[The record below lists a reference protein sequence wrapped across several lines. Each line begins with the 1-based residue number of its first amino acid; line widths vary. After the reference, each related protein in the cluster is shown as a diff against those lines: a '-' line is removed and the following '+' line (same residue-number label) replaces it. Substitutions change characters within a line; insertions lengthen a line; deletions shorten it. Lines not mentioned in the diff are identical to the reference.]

1 MTARLP
7 AILAAVLAVSVPLSA
22 QWPLYR
28 TAGAPRGADG
38 KVNMQGPVPRTAAG
52 TPDLSGVW
60 ENIGWRELSQ
70 VSNDVSGTGGSP
82 GTRPLVAA
90 ATATGVLTS
99 GPGIFFDIGAGVAG
113 GLPLQPWAAA
123 LKKQRMTG
131 NSMDNPDAHCLPLG
145 NLQLHTHPQ
154 PRKIIQTPD
163 VLVILYE
170 GNAGV
175 RQLFTDGRP
184 LPANDP
190 QPWWFGYSTGRWMG
204 DTLVVDSTGFRDGG
218 WLDVNGTPLTD
229 RGRITERYRRTGYG
243 FMDLEV
249 TVDDPKAYT
258 RPWTVTIKQRLM
270 PDDELI
276 EFVCQE
282 NERSSGHFR

>member
-1 MTARLP
+1 MTVRSS
-7 AILAAVLAVSVPLSA
+7 AVLVAVLLVASVPLSA
-22 QWPLYR
+22 QWPLHR
-28 TAGAPRGADG
+28 TAAAPRGRDG
-38 KVNMQGPVPRTAAG
+38 RVDMQGPVPRTPAG

-90 ATATGVLTS
+90 ATGVLTS
-99 GPGIFFDIGAGVAG
+99 GPGLFFDIGAGVAG

-154 PRKIIQTPD
+154 PRKIIQTAD
-163 VLVILYE
+163 VIVMLYE
-170 GNAGV
+170 GNGGV

-184 LPANDP
+184 LPAGDP
-190 QPWWFGYSTGRWMG
+190 QPWWFGYSSGRWMG
-204 DTLVVDSTGFRDGG
+204 NTLVAETTGFRDGG

-229 RGRITERYRRTGYG
+229 RARVTERYRRTSYG
-243 FMDLEV
+243 FMEVEV
-249 TVDDPKAYT
+249 TVDDSKAYT

-282 NERSSGHFR
+282 NELSSRHFQ